1 MKTSNELAQRFA
13 LRRELNLG
21 TRYCH
26 ERVTFVVTS
35 AAGDI
40 ADVATYTQAI
50 AVIESWLDT
59 VNAARAFLASMLAPS
74 PPQHPVKASLS
85 SRKTRSILALACPC
99 PQCTHTDAEGVF
111 YCRAG
116 REHLAYAQSVLIA
129 SGDLLI
135 VEDALRRH
143 RYDVLRRAA

>member
-1 MKTSNELAQRFA
+1 MKTSSELTQRFA
-13 LRRELNLG
+13 LRRELDLG

-40 ADVATYTQAI
+40 ADVATYTEAS

-59 VNAARAFLASMLAPS
+59 VSAARAFLANMLVPS
-74 PPQHPVKASLS
+74 PPHPPAKASFP
-85 SRKTRSILALACPC
+85 SRTSRTVLGLPCPC
-99 PQCTHTDAEGVF
+99 PQCSHADADGVY

-116 REHLAYAQSVLIA
+116 REHLAFAQSVLIA
-129 SGDLLI
+129 SGDLLA

-143 RYDVLRRAA
+143 RYDIFRRAA